1 MHNTIAGEAAEERLR
16 EYWPQRGKGPGGPG
30 GDEVVSQ
37 VNEELYYLAP
47 LLPPSS
53 FMDDPTAAPERGL
66 LRLGGVRSVLHTVGR
81 LLGGADELT
90 ERRWEHLADGV
101 LLEEMCSLLV
111 YQHIKPR
118 GPYGKGEELALTRL
132 CIPGGC
138 AHSHTIHPSIHPSIS
153 PSSHPS
159 LHLSIFISIH
169 LRASSSPSIYPS
181 IYLFFQALSLPL

>member
-1 MHNTIAGEAAEERLR
+1 MHNKRKHHPGEAAEERLR
-16 EYWPQRGKGPGGPG
+16 EYWPQRGEGLGG
-30 GDEVVSQ
+30 VSLFK
-37 VNEELYYLAP
+37 EHEYYLAP

-53 FMDDPTAAPERGL
+53 FMDDPTVAPERGL